1 MKKFLFMVALAFTTL
16 TTSAQNDS
24 KITVYA
30 GVGLS
35 SVVGSD
41 TKADKSILSYKVGAN
56 YDLGITENFS
66 IIPGIEY
73 VNKGFKEDGIDGNIN
88 MAYLQVPVT
97 AAYKFS
103 ISDDM
108 KLSVKAGPYLAYGIF
123 GSDIEFYEAD
133 YKINVFDGD
142 MFSRFDI
149 GATAGVSLDFSQ
161 FTVGVE
167 YTRGLK
173 KLNSDVSAFNQG
185 FGVVFGYKF

>member
-73 VNKGFKEDGIDGNIN
+73 VNKGFKEEGIDGNIN

-123 GSDIEFYEAD
+123 GSDLEFYEAD